1 MKKRRGGKNGKEGC
15 GMEERD
21 ERAEEGKNK
30 MREEGKN
37 KRRERGKGR
46 GECGRKEE
54 ERAG

>member
-30 MREEGKN
+30 MRE
-37 KRRERGKGR
+37 RGKGR